1 MLARGCVLCSH
12 ARSVGLAHAPV
23 ISSDQAPVACSPI
36 LSADVARIATFLPLI
51 DALSYLCGGKGRPLR
66 ACVAACVR
74 ACVRGVVRVKG
85 VRHALRRASGS
96 S

>member
-36 LSADVARIATFLPLI
+36 LSAEVARIATFLPLI
-51 DALSYLCGGKGRPLR
+51 DALSYLCAGMEGRCVRALR
-66 ACVAACVR
+66 ACVR
-74 ACVRGVVRVKG
+74 ACVRAYTRV
-85 VRHALRRASGS
+85 
-96 S
+96 